1 VRHDAGTQLYFGE
14 PACNAQTGMPVT
26 KRLQNFV
33 SILNMAGI
41 DAKVSA
47 EIKTEVW
54 KKILGNACFNPVSL
68 LTNSSTDLLIDDPLI
83 YNLFESMMS
92 EILLLGSAIGI
103 KIETKISD
111 RISATRKL
119 GKIKT
124 SMLQDA
130 EAGKLVEIQ
139 AILGSLLAIG
149 LQYNVQTPNL
159 KTVYALARMRAE
171 SMGLLKVKNG
181 HHT

>member
-1 VRHDAGTQLYFGE
+1 
-14 PACNAQTGMPVT
+14 
-26 KRLQNFV
+26 
-33 SILNMAGI
+33 
-41 DAKVSA
+41 
-47 EIKTEVW
+47 
-54 KKILGNACFNPVSL
+54 
-68 LTNSSTDLLIDDPLI
+68 
-83 YNLFESMMS
+83 MMS